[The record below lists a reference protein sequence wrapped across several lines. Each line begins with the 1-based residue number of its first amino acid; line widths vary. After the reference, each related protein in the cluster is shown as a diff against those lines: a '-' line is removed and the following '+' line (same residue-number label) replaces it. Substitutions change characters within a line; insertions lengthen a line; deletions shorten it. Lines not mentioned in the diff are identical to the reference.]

1 MLGFD
6 KRIQGCLVS
15 VMDTE
20 GHVCSFTFF
29 KVSYDFKEAKYEV
42 QEAIGPTRTSNFY
55 STSTEINKWA
65 NNSS

>member
-1 MLGFD
+1 M
-6 KRIQGCLVS
+6 S
-15 VMDTE
+15 VMDNE

-29 KVSYDFKEAKYEV
+29 KVSYEFKEAKYEV